1 MTRRFALPLALAL
14 AIGLSLP
21 VVALAADPADNIP
34 GVPLAGPI
42 STGLLGGPIYD
53 RVYSVDVPADRVLL
67 ISLTGSEGT
76 DFDLYLFD
84 ASATSVYSTTGL
96 VAKSTGPSS
105 NEVLAFPSP
114 AGGRYYIDLSGFTEV
129 EGEYRLTVQI
139 ATDSTPPRIS
149 LVIDGGAPAT
159 ANPDASVTVI
169 AIDDLSGVG
178 AMQFSPDGITWGPWQ
193 PYVSQTTWSFT
204 GPDGTKRLWARARDY
219 QGNVSA
225 PTTAS
230 LTLDRVAPAIVDRWP
245 APNGSVPAP
254 RPTISVT
261 FSEPIRPSSW
271 MAFGLILQDSFGT
284 VIYGSYTW
292 DAATDTGSF
301 QPGSDLQVGGVY
313 VVSLGPIVDLAGNQ
327 IPPPG
332 SWTIRPLEAPKISLA
347 ASPRATTRGAS
358 VMLSGTVDLRL
369 GGTFSLERLQ
379 ADGGWL
385 PIEAV
390 LPDRT
395 GAYFSEQTV
404 FQNTTFR
411 VAYSGNEVSAATVS
425 PGARVLV
432 RRSLS
437 LGGPAASVLRS
448 ASIGQRNVVSVTLSP
463 VEPSVPVTMT
473 LSRVGPARGTSHE
486 IARIVRASAAGR
498 ATFAWRALTPGVY
511 TVRVT
516 SPATDSFAGGASPTY
531 RWTVE

>member
-1 MTRRFALPLALAL
+1 MTRRLTLALAL
-14 AIGLSLP
+14 AIGLPLP
-21 VVALAADPADNIP
+21 PVALAADPADNIP

-129 EGEYRLTVQI
+129 QGEYRLTVQI

-169 AIDDLSGVG
+169 AIDDLSGVETV
-178 AMQFSPDGITWGPWQ
+178 QFSPDGITWGPWQ
-193 PYVSQTTWSFT
+193 PYVSQTTWSFSS
-204 GPDGTKRLWARARDY
+204 PDGTKRLWARARDY

-230 LTLDRVAPAIVDRWP
+230 VTLDRVAPAIVDRWP

-292 DAATDTGSF
+292 DAATNTGSF

-332 SWTIRPLEAPKISLA
+332 SWTIRPLVAPKISLA

-358 VMLSGTVDLRL
+358 VMLTGTVDVRL
-369 GGTFSLERLQ
+369 GGTFSLERLG
-379 ADGGWL
+379 ADSGWL

-395 GAYFSEQTV
+395 GTYFSKQTV

-411 VAYSGNEVSAATVS
+411 VSYSGNDVSAATVS
-425 PGARVLV
+425 PAVRVLV
-432 RRSLS
+432 HRSLS
-437 LGGPAASVLRS
+437 AAGPAASVRRS
-448 ASIGQRNVVSVTLSP
+448 ASISQRVAVTAVLGP
-463 VEPSVPVTMT
+463 AGPAVPVTLT
-473 LSRVGPARGTSHE
+473 LSRFDASRRTYHV
-486 IARIVRASAAGR
+486 IARLTQTSVAGR
-498 ATFAWRALTPGVY
+498 ASFAWRALTPGLY
-511 TVRVT
+511 TVRLT
-516 SPATDSFAGGASPTY
+516 SPATDTFASGASATY
-531 RWTVE
+531 RWTVQ